1 MTKSL
6 ALLALVA
13 CSMMMA
19 VSPATLAAQS
29 FSAGLGYWT
38 TTGGNDGESA
48 AHGYRVHGALGVT
61 LAGRPW
67 DLEGAFSQ
75 AVFRRSFIG
84 SDISRVNEN
93 SLEIAPLVHLRSGT
107 PAWWPYAGPV
117 ASVGIGCGTAGENDP
132 NGRVACDTD
141 SRSEGAVRLGLAAG
155 VVFTKPAG
163 TFDLAADIRLL
174 ANTIASTRGSGPV
187 LLIAV
192 GLRAR

>member
-6 ALLALVA
+6 ARAALVA
-13 CSMMMA
+13 FSMMLA
-19 VSPATLAAQS
+19 VSPASLAAQS
-29 FSAGLGYWT
+29 LSAALGYWT

-61 LAGRPW
+61 LAGRPI

-75 AVFRRSFIG
+75 AVFRRAFIG
-84 SDISRVNEN
+84 SDITRVNEN
-93 SLEIAPLVHLRSGT
+93 SLEIAPLFHLRPGT

-117 ASVGIGCGTAGENDP
+117 ASVGIGCGTAGNNDP

-141 SRSEGAVRLGLAAG
+141 SRSEGSVRLGLAAG

-163 TFDLAADIRLL
+163 AFSLTADLRLL

-187 LLIAV
+187 LLIAF
-192 GLRAR
+192 GLR